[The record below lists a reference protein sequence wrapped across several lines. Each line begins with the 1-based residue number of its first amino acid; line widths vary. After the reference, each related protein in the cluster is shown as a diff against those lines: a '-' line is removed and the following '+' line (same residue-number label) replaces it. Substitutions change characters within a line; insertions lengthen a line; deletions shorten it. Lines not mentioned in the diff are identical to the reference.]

1 MMFHFNQSC
10 RGFGSEIFVTLA
22 LNKKR
27 LSYVGRADE
36 QLSADVDGG
45 AGRRAYGSD
54 YVGGCLPEGKA
65 TKQQKMK
72 DLVSE
77 IRSIIESARTNA
89 VRSVDFCRVQMYWQ
103 IGRRIVEEE
112 QGGSARAE
120 YGKGLIKTL
129 AQEIEPEYGS
139 GFGQRQ
145 LERARQFY
153 IEFPIASTL
162 RTQFNWSQYKLLI
175 AISDKDKRE
184 YYELEAASNCW
195 TARQMQRQI
204 NSMLYERLLLSN
216 DKESVLAMARKERAP
231 EAPQEIVKDP
241 MVLEFLG
248 LEKKA
253 HYYESDLETE
263 LINHLQEFILELGN
277 GFTFVA
283 RQKRILLE
291 DDEFFI
297 DLVFYNRLARR
308 FVIFE
313 LKTGEVTHQDLGQ
326 LQMYVNYYDRTEKLP
341 EENPTIGILL
351 CTAKNDTLV
360 KMTLPSDNNT
370 IVASKYQ
377 LYLPTEQ
384 QLIAEV
390 ERVKKEWEETR

>member
-1 MMFHFNQSC
+1 
-10 RGFGSEIFVTLA
+10 
-22 LNKKR
+22 
-27 LSYVGRADE
+27 
-36 QLSADVDGG
+36 
-45 AGRRAYGSD
+45 
-54 YVGGCLPEGKA
+54 
-65 TKQQKMK
+65 MK
-72 DLVSE
+72 ELVSE
-77 IRSIIESARTNA
+77 MRSIIESARTNA

-112 QGGSARAE
+112 QGGMTRAE
-120 YGKGLIKTL
+120 YGKGLIKNL
-129 AQEIEPEYGS
+129 AKEIEPEYGS

-175 AISDKDKRE
+175 GIADKDKRE
-184 YYELEAASNCW
+184 YYELEAANNCW

-216 DKESVLAMARKERAP
+216 DKEAVLAMARKERMP
-231 EAPQEIVKDP
+231 EKPQEIVKDP

-248 LEKKA
+248 
-253 HYYESDLETE
+253 
-263 LINHLQEFILELGN
+263 
-277 GFTFVA
+277 
-283 RQKRILLE
+283 
-291 DDEFFI
+291 
-297 DLVFYNRLARR
+297 LVFYNRLARR

-313 LKTGEVTHQDLGQ
+313 LKTGEVGHQDLGQ

-360 KMTLPSDNNT
+360 KMTLPADNST

-377 LYLPTEQ
+377 LYLPTKQ

-390 ERVKKEWEETR
+390 EKVKKEWEESR